1 MTEVQWEELS
11 SCENGQNNK
20 LSPSPTFLINREWLD
35 SGTMYSI
42 ISSIAEIPF
51 KYKQVATTENAI
63 YHWVKKPRSD
73 EGPEKSHTDAL
84 FKQTNKKKTTH
95 SHVSLCH

>member
-1 MTEVQWEELS
+1 MTKGLNGK
-11 SCENGQNNK
+11 SCPRVRMGK
-20 LSPSPTFLINREWLD
+20 TARYPHLLHFWLREWLD

-51 KYKQVATTENAI
+51 KHKQVATAEKAI
-63 YHWVKKPRSD
+63 YHWVKKPSSD

-84 FKQTNKKKTTH
+84 
-95 SHVSLCH
+95 L